1 MSEDPRVETLRSM
14 REERDILAN
23 KRRLKDLQYLARHG
37 KKKEPATKVTLR
49 ESELRCQLKLL
60 EDAINQR
67 NKRLRTKEEE
77 KKKLADWDNFL
88 LKKDELIAKEK
99 ELADLETKL
108 LSFKEELVRER
119 ASLDILT
126 KKLKREARG
135 KHVNNKDKTDI

>member
-1 MSEDPRVETLRSM
+1 MG
-14 REERDILAN
+14 
-23 KRRLKDLQYLARHG
+23 Q
-37 KKKEPATKVTLR
+37 
-49 ESELRCQLKLL
+49 
-60 EDAINQR
+60 
-67 NKRLRTKEEE
+67 
-77 KKKLADWDNFL
+77 FL